1 MIDQWH
7 MDSNGRLFNVFAH
20 VFKTVFSCVLFPYII
35 VYDYPCKFAGGHIF
49 PALELYAYAHLLE
62 LLTLEVG
69 GCFS

>member
-1 MIDQWH
+1 MADCLMFLH
-7 MDSNGRLFNVFAH
+7 MFLKLFFH
-20 VFKTVFSCVLFPYII
+20 VLFPYII

-49 PALELYAYAHLLE
+49 PALGLYAYAHLLE